1 MFFKKK
7 KKFDKAKAAERKKR
21 AKLREVTK
29 CRFCREK
36 AQEIDYK
43 DLASLQRLVTGQ
55 GKHLSRKRSG
65 NCARHQRMSMVALKH
80 ARFLALMPF
89 CG

>member
-1 MFFKKK
+1 MTAGPRRGKPMNNKKK
-7 KKFDKAKAAERKKR
+7 K
-21 AKLREVTK
+21 LRVREPAK

-36 AQEIDYK
+36 TEEIDYK
-43 DLASLQRLVTGQ
+43 DLPALQRLVTTQ

-65 NCARHQRMSMVALKH
+65 NCAKHQRASRQALKH
-80 ARFLALMPF
+80 ARFIALMPF

>member
-7 KKFDKAKAAERKKR
+7 KKFDKAAEKKKR

-36 AQEIDYK
+36 AEEIDYK
-43 DLASLQRLVTGQ
+43 DLGSLQRLTTSQ

-65 NCARHQRMSMVALKH
+65 NCATHQRLSCVALKH
-80 ARFLALMPF
+80 ARFMALMPF